1 MLRPTCP
8 VDYRMC
14 NQTVTVYRIKDGKYI
29 RRERFFGSA
38 KRTFYV
44 GEDVTEEDI
53 KAKYED
59 GILTLD
65 IPKKEAQPVVEQKRF
80 INID

>member
-1 MLRPTCP
+1 MNE
-8 VDYRMC
+8 YS
-14 NQTVTVYRIKDGKYI
+14 N
-29 RRERFFGSA
+29 ES
-38 KRTFYV
+38 
-44 GEDVTEEDI
+44 I

>member
-1 MLRPTCP
+1 
-8 VDYRMC
+8 
-14 NQTVTVYRIKDGKYI
+14 
-29 RRERFFGSA
+29 
-38 KRTFYV
+38 
-44 GEDVTEEDI
+44 TEEDI